1 MALGLS
7 RPDDADAEIND
18 RSQCQQPEPAPAGT
32 QCEVLLDHHVEELL
46 AALDELVRR
55 YGWCLAKRQ
64 NTAAGYTQ
72 LRSDVRASLLN
83 RLLSFDPS
91 DSAAFRAERG
101 ATYCRAGFLVVA
113 ETGHATAATIRRLAC
128 CARPDDCIGQ
138 RLR

>member
-18 RSQCQQPEPAPAGT
+18 PSPCQQPEPAPAGT

-64 NTAAGYTQ
+64 TTAAGYTQ
-72 LRSDVRASLLN
+72 LRSDVRAEPPKQAAEFRSKRQRAA
-83 RLLSFDPS
+83 RL
-91 DSAAFRAERG
+91 R
-101 ATYCRAGFLVVA
+101 
-113 ETGHATAATIRRLAC
+113 TAA
-128 CARPDDCIGQ
+128 
-138 RLR
+138 